1 MSATETRQNG
11 GRGSATL
18 GRQATRKRR
27 SSQGDLQQSS
37 VSCKTDA
44 VRMVGYVRVS
54 TGEQAENGVGL
65 DAQRHAITVA
75 MAGRGFEL
83 VDVIED
89 AGVSGKSLARPGLER
104 ALALLESGSADG
116 LVVAKLDRLSR
127 SLLDFAALTERSR
140 RKGWALIALDLGVD
154 TSTPQG
160 EMLANVLATFAQFE
174 RRLIGQRTKDALAV
188 KRAQGVRLGRPPTVP
203 AKIRT
208 RIKGMRTRG
217 WTLQRIADT
226 LSAENIPT
234 AQGGKRWYPS
244 TVAALLN
251 GGRK

>member
-1 MSATETRQNG
+1 MSATQTPPKDV
-11 GRGSATL
+11 RGSATL
-18 GRQATRKRR
+18 GRQDARKRR
-27 SSQGDLQQSS
+27 SGQGDLQQSTD
-37 VSCKTDA
+37 SCRTET

-54 TGEQAENGVGL
+54 TGEQAENGAGL
-65 DAQRHAITVA
+65 DAQRRAIAVA
-75 MAGRGFEL
+75 MEGRGFEL
-83 VDVIED
+83 VDMIED
-89 AGVSGKSLARPGLER
+89 AGVSGKNLARPGLER
-104 ALALLESGSADG
+104 ALALIESGSAEG

-203 AKIRT
+203 AKLRT

-217 WTLQRIADT
+217 WTLQRIANT
-226 LSAENIPT
+226 LDAEKIPT

-244 TVAALLN
+244 TVAAVLN
-251 GGRK
+251 GDRR